1 MMRERDFPRRGIDV
15 AAKQTGVT
23 GGMMW
28 RAKWAASDE
37 RLARSEQAHDA
48 VNLRG
53 LERLLQRQ
61 RRKDGR
67 EPLGEH
73 RFAGAGRANEQ
84 DVVTA
89 CSGNF
94 EGTLD
99 RFLSFDFREIKFV
112 VLTLVEQ

>member
-1 MMRERDFPRRGIDV
+1 MMRERDFPRRGIGV

-37 RLARSEQAHDA
+37 RLARNEQAHDA
-48 VNLRG
+48 VNLGGFKRFFEC
-53 LERLLQRQ
+53 ERW
-61 RRKDGR
+61 KNCG

-73 RFAGAGRANEQ
+73 RFAGAVRADQQ

-89 CSGNF
+89 RSGDF
-94 EGTLD
+94 EGAFD
-99 RFLSFDFREIKFV
+99 GFLPLYFSEIEI
-112 VLTLVEQ
+112 VLLS